1 MKYPFTRNYLKQMNI
16 SELQAACNNRKY
28 SIHGTRSQLQTRL
41 LDGDIDNQYVTRGVN
56 ETNQLDNQY
65 ATRGVNETNQLDNQY
80 ATRGVNE
87 TNHRDD
93 FQNLSDIIICKNTF
107 LPKIPP
113 ILYIVMLW
121 VSLYNINNYIHG
133 GLNSS

>member
-41 LDGDIDNQYVTRGVN
+41 LDGDI
-56 ETNQLDNQY
+56 DNQY

>member
-65 ATRGVNETNQLDNQY
+65 ATRGVNETN
-80 ATRGVNE
+80 
-87 TNHRDD
+87 HRDD